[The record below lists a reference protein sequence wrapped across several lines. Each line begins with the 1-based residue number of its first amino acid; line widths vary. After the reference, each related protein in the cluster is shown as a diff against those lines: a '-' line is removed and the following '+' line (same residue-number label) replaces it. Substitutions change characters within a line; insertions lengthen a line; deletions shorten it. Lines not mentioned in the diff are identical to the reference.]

1 MTREEALLW
10 LDQHIGIS
18 RETVEK
24 LDAFVAC
31 LHAEMA
37 HQNLIARSTVDDLWG
52 RHIIDSAQ
60 LLPLARKEAAF
71 NKKASP
77 KSWLDLGSGAGFPGI
92 IIAILSE
99 MAVTLVES
107 RRKRVEFLKKAAEAA
122 GTPVT
127 ILGQRLENIEPQ
139 AFDIITARAF
149 APLDKLW
156 RLAFPFSHKESLWL
170 LPKGQNARTELE
182 ETHKLWQGDTRIQGS
197 VTDPQSA
204 IIVATHI
211 HPKKQKTGKKT

>member
-1 MTREEALLW
+1 MTREEALVW

-18 RETVEK
+18 RETVAK

-31 LHAEMA
+31 LHVEMA
-37 HQNLIARSTVDDLWG
+37 QQNLIARSTVDDLWG

-60 LLPLARKEAAF
+60 LLPLARKEASF
-71 NKKASP
+71 HKSSP
-77 KSWLDLGSGAGFPGI
+77 ENWLDLGSGAGFPGI
-92 IIAILSE
+92 IIAILSD

-107 RRKRVEFLKKAAEAA
+107 RRKRVEFLQKAAEAA
-122 GTPVT
+122 ETPVT

-139 AFDIITARAF
+139 PFDIITARAF

-156 RLAFPFSHKESLWL
+156 KLALPFSHKDSLWL
-170 LPKGQNARTELE
+170 LPKGQNARMELE
-182 ETHKLWQGDTRIQGS
+182 ETRKLWQGDIRIEAS
-197 VTDPQSA
+197 ATDPQSA

-211 HPKKQKTGKKT
+211 HPKKHKTGKKT